1 MQTPT
6 NTLSQLTEK
15 KTKKAKHPIK
25 KKTRISAKDL
35 EYLWASQLMTRLTSE
50 DHRPAAKMQS
60 NTAAVVFQH

>member
-15 KTKKAKHPIK
+15 KKTKKNTQL